1 MTQAY
6 VFANNHETVCEIC
19 INRSCSKTEILLRRT
34 DTFGPVC
41 FIYAFLSPIS
51 KAETLKRTL
60 LQTDNF
66 FQSSDK
72 KITCLTPTR
81 IKLDIFVKFL
91 KENIFYTLKQPTK
104 SCFVSLKARSDRD
117 LQTMHTSVY
126 YWFQYSDLH

>member
-19 INRSCSKTEILLRRT
+19 INWSCSKTEILLRRT

-72 KITCLTPTR
+72 KVTCLTPTR

-91 KENIFYTLKQPTK
+91 KENIFLHFKTIIIFLISYFSLSVILLSRTLYL
-104 SCFVSLKARSDRD
+104 F
-117 LQTMHTSVY
+117 
-126 YWFQYSDLH
+126 F